1 MNKNFRI
8 FALAALLMAA
18 SLTPQAAQAHDMWI
32 TAPAC
37 SPGTNLVMDIGYGH
51 AFPNGEPLEMEL
63 IDQPRIIGSASVIK
77 TKPAGEM
84 KFVSVSN
91 LPKGTYIVAGGRIPM
106 WYTKSPEG
114 TIHKPKNEVPNAI
127 SCGRYVKFAK
137 AIVNVD
143 GAAGDVSKPVG
154 TALEIVPLANPAT
167 LKAGDEL
174 PVQVLLN
181 GKPMAKAEVMATF
194 AGFSK
199 DGKAM
204 AFYQKTDKDGKVNVK
219 LWHDGL
225 WLVRTFQKEPF
236 KDQSKCDT
244 FAQTAVLTFE
254 LK

>member
-1 MNKNFRI
+1 MKTNLRI
-8 FALAALLMAA
+8 LALAALFTAA
-18 SLTPQAAQAHDMWI
+18 LFAPQAAQAHDMWI
-32 TAPAC
+32 TAPTCA
-37 SPGTNLVMDIGYGH
+37 PGQNLIMDIGYGH
-51 AFPNGEPLEMEL
+51 EFPNGEPLEMDL
-63 IDQPRIIGSASVIK
+63 IDQPRIIGPASVIK

-84 KFVSVSN
+84 KFVSVEN
-91 LPKGTYIVAGGRIPM
+91 LPKGTYVIAGGRVPM

-114 TIHKPKNEVPNAI
+114 TVNKPKNEVPDATT
-127 SCGRYVKFAK
+127 CGRYVKFAK
-137 AIVNVD
+137 AIVNVG

-154 TALEIVPLANPAT
+154 AALEIVPLVNPAN

-174 PVQVLLN
+174 PVQVLLD
-181 GKPMAKAEVMATF
+181 GKPMAKAEVTATF
-194 AGFSK
+194 AGFTK

-204 AFYQKTDKDGKVNVK
+204 AFYQRTDKDGKVNVK

-236 KDQSKCDT
+236 KDLSKCDT